1 MCVCADR
8 QISMRAHLE
17 KERRQLFCAGIVRK
31 VAALFLQGASRS
43 SLEPVAKVLQ
53 MEPVTD
59 AVEKDIASAV
69 LRSKHRPDKERFEQ
83 KQRKTCHS
91 CLSWFKTVL
100 VPPL

>member
-1 MCVCADR
+1 
-8 QISMRAHLE
+8 MRVPLE

-59 AVEKDIASAV
+59 AVEK
-69 LRSKHRPDKERFEQ
+69 RPR
-83 KQRKTCHS
+83 
-91 CLSWFKTVL
+91 
-100 VPPL
+100 